1 MMYVHSAVLYIR
13 GESVCSSMQVR
24 LGKLLG
30 NTGTWEGKLKVES
43 VGLGTVTSDRWAE
56 LTVSVR

>member
-1 MMYVHSAVLYIR
+1 MMYVHSAVLYIS
-13 GESVCSSMQVR
+13 GESVCSGTQVR

-30 NTGTWEGKLKVES
+30 NAGTWEGKLKVES
-43 VGLGTVTSDRWAE
+43 VGLGTVTSDCWAE